1 MKQFFLFFAF
11 LSIVSC
17 SNNGE
22 LEDSHY
28 DIQIQ
33 KSIGVKNAV
42 KKAYQMT
49 DIMFVPKNTI
59 RINFGK
65 LLPGDSVRGMIY
77 SSVKELGTYV
87 GSNVS
92 FYTFMTAINNPR
104 SKIYTERIDKEPYH
118 GTNCKAYYG
127 TVCSDLVSYALG
139 LDPILLSHDFPVS
152 EKMQEIEYYDS
163 IEVADVLWKQGHVA
177 LVTNV
182 AKDSDNHILS
192 IEISEANQ
200 EGAVRKVYDN
210 ELYLDYLF
218 LFQYEKIFR
227 YKEIENNTEYT
238 PQTEFVVCQGE
249 EPTPFVYN
257 NDICVDKGDKSLYL
271 EREKV
276 VINIMRSY
284 DTLEIYKDGELYKEL
299 ADTISNVVLNDLTYG
314 DYKARLKTATGCSD
328 YTFWKVVDA
337 KIRFDKTSYRL
348 YFSSA
353 NAVPEYASCCALSG
367 GIGRPHNEY
376 FSHSISDDER
386 RAGYLTIPK
395 EKMYEDLPYI
405 KVLFSTD
412 YGKIISTPIN
422 WLNN

>member
-1 MKQFFLFFAF
+1 MKQFFLFLAF

-17 SNNGE
+17 SDNAE
-22 LEDSHY
+22 FEDSY
-28 DIQIQ
+28 SDIQIR
-33 KSIGVKNAV
+33 KSNGVKNAV

-59 RINFGK
+59 RINNGK

-118 GTNCKAYYG
+118 GTKCRAYYG
-127 TVCSDLVSYALG
+127 TVCSGLVSYALG
-139 LDPILLSHDFPVS
+139 LKPIWGSYDFPVS
-152 EKMQEIEYYDS
+152 EKMQEIFNRDS
-163 IEVADVLWKQGHVA
+163 IQVTDVLYKEGHVA
-177 LVTNV
+177 MVTNIT
-182 AKDSDNHILS
+182 KDNNNHIQS
-192 IEISEANQ
+192 VEISEA
-200 EGAVRKVYDN
+200 VYSGGIRVSYDY
-210 ELYLDYLF
+210 ESYLEYLN
-218 LFQYEKIFR
+218 QYEKILR

-238 PQTEFVVCQGE
+238 PLTEFVVCQGE

-276 VINIMRSY
+276 VINIMSSY
-284 DTLEIYKDGELYKEL
+284 GVLEIYKDGVLYKEL
-299 ADTISNVVLNDLTYG
+299 ADTISDVTLSDLTYG
-314 DYKARLKTATGCSD
+314 DYKARLKTTQGYSD
-328 YTFWKVVDA
+328 FTFWKVVEA
-337 KIRFDKTSYRL
+337 NVRFDQASYKL

-353 NAVPEYASCCALSG
+353 NAEPEYPSCCALSG
-367 GIGRPHNEY
+367 GRGRPQNET
-376 FSHSISDDER
+376 FCQTIGDDER
-386 RAGYLTIPK
+386 RSGYLTIPK
-395 EKMYEDLPYI
+395 EKMHEDLPYI